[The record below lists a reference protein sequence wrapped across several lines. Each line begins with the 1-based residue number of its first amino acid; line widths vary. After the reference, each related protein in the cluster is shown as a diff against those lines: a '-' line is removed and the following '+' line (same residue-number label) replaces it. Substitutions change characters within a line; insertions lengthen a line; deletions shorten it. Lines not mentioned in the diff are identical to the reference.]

1 MPPAEPLL
9 NPAHKGPKPLRSGSI
24 NIALVEAASLPAPL
38 AGVRVLDFTWA
49 LAGPF
54 ATMQLADLG
63 AEVVKVEYPETHE
76 KERGF
81 GPYYEG
87 LSTFFFSPNR
97 GKKGICIDLKS
108 DDGKALVRQLAHKAD
123 VVTENFRPG
132 AMDRLGLGYD
142 SLRAENPRLIYA
154 ALSGFGQTGPY
165 SAMAAV
171 DAVAQAMG
179 GTMSLNGERG
189 GPPTRIGVSI
199 GDMVGGLYLAI
210 GILAA
215 LRARDLTGEGQMV
228 DVALMEA
235 QMALCENAIVRHSA
249 FNEFPTRQGSRHALL
264 APFGPFPTSDGH
276 VVIANVKEWEL
287 FCALIERDSLAFDE
301 RFTTNRGR
309 LENIDAL
316 ERELAAAL
324 RQKTT
329 DEWFSIIEPANVC
342 AIGKVNTIADL
353 FEDPHVAARN
363 MLVELPLPYGK
374 PGTLTLPNSPLHLS
388 ATPTVVG
395 KPMPEHGG
403 DTTAV
408 LTEWLGLPPAEV
420 ERLRRSGAV
429 R

>member
-1 MPPAEPLL
+1 MQSPAL
-9 NPAHKGPKPLRSGSI
+9 
-24 NIALVEAASLPAPL
+24 APL
-38 AGVRVLDFTWA
+38 TGIRVLDFTWA

-81 GPYYEG
+81 GPYHEG
-87 LSTFFFSPNR
+87 ISTFFFSPNR
-97 GKKGICIDLKS
+97 GKKGICIDLKAAE
-108 DDGKALVRQLAHKAD
+108 GKDLVRRLARQAD

-132 AMDRLGLGYD
+132 TMDRLGLGYPA
-142 SLRAENPRLIYA
+142 LREVNPRLVYA

-199 GDMVGGLYLAI
+199 GDMVGGLYLAL

-215 LRARDLTGEGQMV
+215 LRARDLTGEGQML

-249 FNEFPTRQGSRHALL
+249 FNEHPTRQGSRHALL
-264 APFGPFPTSDGH
+264 APFGPFPTRDGH
-276 VVIANVKEWEL
+276 LVIANVKEWEL
-287 FCALIERDSLAFDE
+287 FCALIERDDIALDE
-301 RFTTNRGR
+301 RFATNRGR

-316 ERELAAAL
+316 EHELAVAL
-324 RQKTT
+324 MKKTT
-329 DEWFSIIEPANVC
+329 DEWFAIIEPANVC

-363 MLVELPLPYGK
+363 MLVDLPLPYGI
-374 PGTLTLPNSPLHLS
+374 PGTLKLPNSPLHLS
-388 ATPTVVG
+388 RTPTVVG
-395 KPMPEHGG
+395 KPMPGHGA
-403 DTTAV
+403 DTAGV
-408 LTEWLGLPPAEV
+408 LSDWLGIQGQEL
-420 ERLRRSGAV
+420 ERLRLSGAV
-429 R
+429 K

>member
-1 MPPAEPLL
+1 M
-9 NPAHKGPKPLRSGSI
+9 KGPLG
-24 NIALVEAASLPAPL
+24 
-38 AGVRVLDFTWA
+38 GVRVLDFTWA

-54 ATMQLADLG
+54 GTMQLADLG

-87 LSTFFFSPNR
+87 FSTFFFSPNR
-97 GKKGICIDLKS
+97 GKKGICVDLKS
-108 DDGKALVRQLAHKAD
+108 TAGKALVKRLVREAD

-132 AMDRLGLGYD
+132 TMDRLGLGYD
-142 SLRAENPRLIYA
+142 ALSRENPRLVYA

-165 SAMAAV
+165 SKMAAV

-179 GTMSLNGERG
+179 GTMALNGEAG
-189 GPPTRIGVSI
+189 GPPTRVGVSI
-199 GDMVGGLYLAI
+199 GDIVGGLYLAI

-215 LRARDLTGEGQMV
+215 LRARDVSGEGQFL

-235 QMALCENAIVRHSA
+235 QLALCENAIIRRSA
-249 FNEFPTRQGSRHALL
+249 FGENATRQGSRHALL
-264 APFGPFPTSDGH
+264 APFGPFPTQDGW

-287 FCALIERDSLAFDE
+287 FCALIDRDDMAFDE
-301 RFTTNRGR
+301 RFAANRAR

-316 ERELAAAL
+316 EAGLVEALAA
-324 RQKTT
+324 KTT
-329 DEWFSIIEPANVC
+329 AEWFEIIEPANVC

-363 MLVELPLPYGK
+363 MLVDIPMPYGL

-388 ATPTVVG
+388 KTPTQVG
-395 KPMPEHGG
+395 GSMPAHGG
-403 DTTAV
+403 NTDEV
-408 LTEWLGLPPAEV
+408 LGAWLGMTEAEIDA
-420 ERLRRSGAV
+420 LRSSGAIK
-429 R
+429 